1 MEPDSLQ
8 RFVIFVFC
16 WFPVGI
22 LWCEV
27 DAAMSRC
34 YVVPH
39 RKVLIHS
46 EYGLAVC
53 CFQHH
58 RKFLSLVSLFA
69 SIHHDGVP
77 RTVALFVVKLSVF
90 SGNRLH
96 REWLDRVDGSHY
108 IHISCRNTHD
118 NRNIVEGTTFADL
131 HANRISTV
139 EDIMTIVRGPA
150 SNMGGPMHTI
160 AYSLCLLGHS
170 VATFLRVCDG
180 WKATLA
186 SSSLSAEKTKGST
199 SYSWN
204 RLTLISNTTSASKST
219 LTLVAC
225 VRAC

>member
-1 MEPDSLQ
+1 MWWMEPDSLQ

-34 YVVPH
+34 YVVPR

-77 RTVALFVVKLSVF
+77 GTVALFVVKLSVF

-108 IHISCRNTHD
+108 IHISCRFRLKAIETDVHWH
-118 NRNIVEGTTFADL
+118 RRRSSVKIIQL
-131 HANRISTV
+131 
-139 EDIMTIVRGPA
+139 DIM
-150 SNMGGPMHTI
+150 
-160 AYSLCLLGHS
+160 
-170 VATFLRVCDG
+170 FLF
-180 WKATLA
+180 
-186 SSSLSAEKTKGST
+186 
-199 SYSWN
+199 
-204 RLTLISNTTSASKST
+204 SKSH
-219 LTLVAC
+219 
-225 VRAC
+225 